1 MEKVSS
7 KSLKIVEE
15 KVLIHEKMMDLD
27 KDLLIDK
34 FKER

>member
-7 KSLKIVEE
+7 KSLKVVEE
-15 KVLIHEKMMDLD
+15 KVSGHEKMMELD
-27 KDLLIDK
+27 QDLLIDK

>member
-7 KSLKIVEE
+7 KSLKVVEE
-15 KVLIHEKMMDLD
+15 QVLNHDKMMVLD